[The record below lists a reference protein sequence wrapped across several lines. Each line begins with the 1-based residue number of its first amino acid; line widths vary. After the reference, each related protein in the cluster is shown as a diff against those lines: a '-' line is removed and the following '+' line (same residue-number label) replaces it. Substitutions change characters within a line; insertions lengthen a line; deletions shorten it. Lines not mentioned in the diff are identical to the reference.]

1 MKTVFTLEDTKNI
14 FENIFNGNLRLSRLS
29 KGEIAYSNENS
40 ENILIVDESDNS
52 QTEKDLAEYLNIN
65 FYTWKQR
72 VVDNSDYIEQP
83 LSVFDSWVQSINFS
97 LNESYAL
104 IEKVDE
110 EVTVS
115 QDIDNAT
122 YRGKITFLIQ
132 TNKVKNLEYYVTKL
146 RTKFLGFPQSIQNS
160 YGATIKAFILIGSL
174 TYEEEPFATQLGECI
189 IASLNFNISYLEN
202 ALTYSDTEVLIS
214 LDGDDEY
221 DENGQIIGETKY
233 LSLPLTKASFQN
245 IFTAIPMPTSQRP
258 DLTGYLATSLSTA
271 RTFSFFDY
279 VNKELSY
286 RFNEIFWRCAAY
298 RVDGKIKSVG
308 DINIPVFIKI
318 VSGGHSY
325 VYKDVIDNMQKMLT
339 NNDFNIS
346 SITTKGWGKILNN

>member
-65 FYTWKQR
+65 LYTWKQR
-72 VVDNSDYIEQP
+72 VVDNSDYVEQP

-160 YGATIKAFILIGSL
+160 YGATIKAFILIGCL
-174 TYEEEPFATQLGECI
+174 NYDEEPFATQLGECI

-221 DENGQIIGETKY
+221 DENGH
-233 LSLPLTKASFQN
+233 A
-245 IFTAIPMPTSQRP
+245 
-258 DLTGYLATSLSTA
+258 GY
-271 RTFSFFDY
+271 
-279 VNKELSY
+279 SY
-286 RFNEIFWRCAAY
+286 E
-298 RVDGKIKSVG
+298 S
-308 DINIPVFIKI
+308 
-318 VSGGHSY
+318 H
-325 VYKDVIDNMQKMLT
+325 
-339 NNDFNIS
+339 
-346 SITTKGWGKILNN
+346 

>member
-72 VVDNSDYIEQP
+72 VVDNSDYVEQP

-132 TNKVKNLEYYVTKL
+132 
-146 RTKFLGFPQSIQNS
+146 
-160 YGATIKAFILIGSL
+160 
-174 TYEEEPFATQLGECI
+174 
-189 IASLNFNISYLEN
+189 
-202 ALTYSDTEVLIS
+202 
-214 LDGDDEY
+214 
-221 DENGQIIGETKY
+221 
-233 LSLPLTKASFQN
+233 
-245 IFTAIPMPTSQRP
+245 
-258 DLTGYLATSLSTA
+258 
-271 RTFSFFDY
+271 
-279 VNKELSY
+279 
-286 RFNEIFWRCAAY
+286 
-298 RVDGKIKSVG
+298 
-308 DINIPVFIKI
+308 
-318 VSGGHSY
+318 
-325 VYKDVIDNMQKMLT
+325 
-339 NNDFNIS
+339 
-346 SITTKGWGKILNN
+346 

>member
-72 VVDNSDYIEQP
+72 VVDNSDYVEQP

-122 YRGKITFLIQ
+122 YIGKITFLIQ

-160 YGATIKAFILIGSL
+160 YGAMIKAFILIGSL
-174 TYEEEPFATQLGECI
+174 NYDEEPFVTQLGECI
-189 IASLNFNISYLEN
+189 IASLNFKISYLED

-245 IFTAIPMPTSQRP
+245 IFTASPMPTSQRP
-258 DLTGYLATSLSTA
+258 DLTGYLATPLSTA